1 MSSADA
7 FAVVQV
13 IEDGETFETIVSQL
27 RGFSALFGYDRLAM
41 FSVTTMRDAAVDR
54 LYWVEGNWF
63 APGEAV
69 DADTYIRRCPVTR
82 HVFESTAPFF
92 WTKTGYGESE
102 RYNVVAHPHWNE
114 ARGNEARGRAVH
126 GLQIPVFGPSGLEGA
141 VSLGGERIDASRGAK
156 LALTLVAEAAL
167 RAGRRVLDFLPQP
180 RPDRLSAR
188 EREVLRWLAAGQR
201 QADIAATL
209 GLSERTIENHLRR
222 IRLRLGAKTSAEA
235 IRIGLRGGDIEE

>member
-13 IEDGETFETIVSQL
+13 IDDSDTLEAIIAAL
-27 RGFSALFGYDRLAM
+27 RGFSTQFGYDRLAL
-41 FSVTTMRDAAVDR
+41 FSVTKVQDEPVDR

-63 APGEAV
+63 AEGEAV

-82 HVFESTAPFF
+82 NIFELDAPFF
-92 WTKTGYGESE
+92 WSKTVHGENE
-102 RYNVVAHPHWNE
+102 RYKVVAHPQ
-114 ARGNEARGRAVH
+114 GPGVH

-141 VSLGGERIDASRGAK
+141 VSLGGESIDASRGAK
-156 LALTLVAEAAL
+156 LALSLVAESAL
-167 RAGRRVLDFLPQP
+167 RAARRALDFSPNTH
-180 RPDRLSAR
+180 PDRLSAR
-188 EREVLRWLAAGQR
+188 EREVLRWLAAGKR
-201 QADIAATL
+201 QVDIAATL

-235 IRIGLRGGDIEE
+235 IRIGLRNGDIAE

>member
-13 IEDGETFETIVSQL
+13 IDDSHTLEAIISQL
-27 RGFSALFGYDRLAM
+27 RGFGALFGYDRFAL
-41 FSVTTMRDAAVDR
+41 FSVTKMQDAAVDR
-54 LYWVEGNWF
+54 LYWAEGNWF
-63 APGEAV
+63 AAGEAV

-82 HVFESTAPFF
+82 HIFEATAPFF
-92 WTKTGYGESE
+92 WTKTGHGEGE
-102 RYNVVAHPHWNE
+102 RYKVVAHPHG
-114 ARGNEARGRAVH
+114 RGVH

-141 VSLGGERIDASRGAK
+141 VSLGGEQIDASFEAK
-156 LALTLVAEAAL
+156 LALTLVAETAL
-167 RAGRRVLDFLPQP
+167 RAARRVLDFPP
-180 RPDRLSAR
+180 DARPDRLSKR

-201 QADIAATL
+201 QVDIAATL

-235 IRIGLRGGDIEE
+235 IRIGLRNGDIAE